1 VRCRMKQIRKKSTEE
16 HCSQKDS
23 TYIKGHKIVLW
34 FHCFSPFLLIWKNKL
49 ILIAYY
55 IDWSLIEMSFQ
66 YHQCTYFDFTDWPPW
81 KIIVFFNSNYIGP
94 TFLFCFLQNKI
105 KVRRTLV

>member
-1 VRCRMKQIRKKSTEE
+1 MKQIRKKSTEE

-49 ILIAYY
+49 I
-55 IDWSLIEMSFQ
+55 
-66 YHQCTYFDFTDWPPW
+66 
-81 KIIVFFNSNYIGP
+81 
-94 TFLFCFLQNKI
+94 
-105 KVRRTLV
+105 